1 MFVFEFVFIFII
13 LFVLLVSVGLSALFV
28 FLCRNMARE
37 KGLPDTWMWFGL
49 LGLIGILIVALKD
62 PVKPY
67 TYNQYGPNGQ
77 YGPGGYVQNP
87 QYGQQYTQYPNG
99 QYGQMYNQY
108 QQGQAQ
114 QYGQMVQN
122 PQYGQMAQAS
132 QYNQYQQTQGYDR
145 EQTNQGY
152 NLNGVMHSE
161 TAGTICSFC
170 GMKVSSETK
179 ECPVCGSKVN

>member
-13 LFVLLVSVGLSALFV
+13 LFGLLVSVGLAALFV

-62 PVKPY
+62 PIKPY

-99 QYGQMYNQY
+99 QMYNQY
-108 QQGQAQ
+108 QQSQPQ
-114 QYGQMVQN
+114 QYGQMVQA
-122 PQYGQMAQAS
+122 P
-132 QYNQYQQTQGYDR
+132 QYNQYQQPQGYDR